1 LEIIGYTFAFL
12 IGLLLSLLG
21 GGGSILTV
29 PVLVYIFNVEPRFA
43 TAYSLLI
50 VGISSLVGSIN
61 YFRQGLASLKTAL
74 FFSFPSFLMVFIMRK
89 YVVPSIPNIVFET
102 ANFILHKNTLTM
114 TCFGLLMLIASFSM
128 IKSQKKLTENIEAI
142 KKRVNYPTIF
152 IEGLVVG
159 SLTGFV
165 GVGGGF
171 LIIPIL
177 TLFVNLPMKKGVGT
191 SLMIIAI
198 NSCFGFL
205 GDIGQFAIDWLFI
218 GQFLF
223 FTLTG
228 VLLGTFVSKYIKNE
242 QLKPAFGWITL
253 ATGAGI
259 IVREIF
265 F

>member
-1 LEIIGYTFAFL
+1 MEIIGYAFAFL
-12 IGLLLSLLG
+12 IGVLLSLLG

-29 PVLVYIFNVEPRFA
+29 PVLVYVFNLEPRYA

-50 VGISSLVGSIN
+50 VGISSLAGSIN
-61 YFRQGLASLKTAL
+61 YFRQGLASFKTAV
-74 FFSFPSFLMVFIMRK
+74 FFSFPSFVMVFIMRK

-102 ANFILHKNTLTM
+102 EKFVIFKNTLTM
-114 TCFGLLMLIASFSM
+114 TCFGILMLMASFSM
-128 IKSQKKLTENIEAI
+128 IRSQINLTDNIEAI
-142 KKRVNYPTIF
+142 KKRINYPTIF
-152 IEGLVVG
+152 MEGLVVG

-177 TLFVNLPMKKGVGT
+177 TLFVNLPMKMAVGT

-205 GDIGQFAIDWLFI
+205 GDIGQFEIDWFFI
-218 GQFLF
+218 AKFLSAA
-223 FTLTG
+223 LIG
-228 VLLGTFVSKYIKNE
+228 VLLGSFISKYIKNE
-242 QLKPAFGWITL
+242 QLKPTFGWITL
-253 ATGAGI
+253 ATGTI
-259 IVREIF
+259 ILAKEIF